1 MQQERTPDERVMRQ
15 ALARWRR
22 GASGRP
28 VLGIGYVQW
37 SNTSRVGQSLGD
49 LDAEVRATPMLGDD
63 GKVVEAIATADVL
76 VSGGQVLDGPIFDQL
91 SCRVI
96 LRPYVG
102 YNDIDVPAASA
113 RGILV
118 CNVPDA
124 YSEEVSMQAIAFLVA
139 ANRQLI
145 PFERETREGRWRE
158 GTGTPSLTIHNSRA
172 QTVGVLGFGR
182 IGRISATRAKALGFR
197 VLASDPYVDEREAAD
212 LGIPLVSLDE
222 VLETCDY
229 LLIHAFLWDETHH
242 LLNAERIARMKPGA
256 WVINTARGPIVD
268 EAALIDALR
277 SGHLGGAGLDVFEVE
292 PIELDNPLLTMPN
305 VMVSPHMAV
314 YSEEGQ
320 VRAAGRAAGIARAA
334 LAGQL
339 PDRVPAI
346 DKGLYDAL
354 LAGGISVHADLA
366 KV

>member
-1 MQQERTPDERVMRQ
+1 MLHRTPDEHVVQQ
-15 ALARWRR
+15 ALARWQRA
-22 GASGRP
+22 GQGRP
-28 VLGIGYVQW
+28 TLGIGFAGF
-37 SNTSRVGQSLGD
+37 SNTGRVGQGLAS
-49 LDAEVRATPMLGDD
+49 LDAEIVAQPLLGED
-63 GKVVEAIATADVL
+63 GKVVAPLAAADVL
-76 VSGGQVLDGPIFDQL
+76 VSGGQVLNGPIFDQL
-91 SCRVI
+91 SCRMI

-102 YNDIDVPAASA
+102 YNDIDVPAATQ

-124 YSEEVSMQAIAFLVA
+124 YSEEVAMQAIAFLMA
-139 ANRQLI
+139 ANRLLF
-145 PFERETREGRWRE
+145 PYDRETREGRWRE
-158 GTGTPSLTIHNSRA
+158 RMGVPPLVIHNSRA

-182 IGRISATRAKALGFR
+182 IGRIAATRAKALGFR
-197 VLASDPYVDEREAAD
+197 VLASDPYVDEREVAD

-229 LLIHAFLWDETHH
+229 LLIHAFLWEETHH
-242 LLNAERIARMKPGA
+242 IINAERIAKMKPGA
-256 WVINTARGPIVD
+256 WIINTARGPIID

-277 SGHLGGAGLDVFEVE
+277 SGHLAGAGLDVFEVE
-292 PIELDNPLLTMPN
+292 PIAPDNPLLTMPN

-320 VRAAGRAAGIARAA
+320 VRAAERAAGIARAA
-334 LAGQL
+334 LMGHL

-354 LAGGISVHADLA
+354 VANGIPVHAGGAA
-366 KV
+366 